1 MSKLKFIAILACV
14 SLSCDPTIVSAQHQ
28 EEISPAQML
37 ADFEAEADHRRNEEG
52 GDFDKEAYKFERS
65 ILDRRSAL
73 DEKRIAIDEEFNRKR
88 DVLGNSDAGQDQNAW
103 KQLDQEQ
110 QNSLQA
116 LDEKYQALE
125 QESQKYW
132 ENRQSSED

>member
-1 MSKLKFIAILACV
+1 M
-14 SLSCDPTIVSAQHQ
+14 
-28 EEISPAQML
+28 
-37 ADFEAEADHRRNEEG
+37 
-52 GDFDKEAYKFERS
+52 
-65 ILDRRSAL
+65 DRRSAL
-73 DEKRIAIDEEFNRKR
+73 DEKRIAIDEESNRKR